1 MRLRRVL
8 RGFVMSCGCV
18 GGAYERY
25 DDRIVHIIDESGDG
39 CTRPDHRN
47 GALVHENEDESVLAS
62 AGGRDEVW
70 SWQHTRR

>member
-8 RGFVMSCGCV
+8 RGFVLSCGCV

-25 DDRIVHIIDESGDG
+25 DDRVVHIIDESGDG

-47 GALVHENEDESVLAS
+47 GAIVNEDEDAFMS
-62 AGGRDEVW
+62 ATTTGRGDAW
-70 SWQHTRR
+70 SWQSTRR